1 MSQSVFSGDEWQD
14 TTKWPQV
21 AVWLVQAGYQGLF
34 LYREADQT
42 QGSGGVPIPAG
53 TQQTNGSVF

>member
-53 TQQTNGSVF
+53 V